1 MLMMVTI
8 CISQFQQ
15 GPCPPKPT
23 QRHGVYKKKSSNAA
37 GYIKKEG
44 KLYLSDHQQV
54 RLTTQECQVPQ
65 GTLWVWLILDP
76 RDLNVIKCLTSARGM
91 GEWALLKLTDA

>member
-1 MLMMVTI
+1 MVHT
-8 CISQFQQ
+8 
-15 GPCPPKPT
+15 
-23 QRHGVYKKKSSNAA
+23 KKCSNAA

-44 KLYLSDHQQV
+44 KLYPSDHQQV

-76 RDLNVIKCLTSARGM
+76 RDSNVIKCLTSAQEGG
-91 GEWALLKLTDA
+91 GEWALLKLTDV